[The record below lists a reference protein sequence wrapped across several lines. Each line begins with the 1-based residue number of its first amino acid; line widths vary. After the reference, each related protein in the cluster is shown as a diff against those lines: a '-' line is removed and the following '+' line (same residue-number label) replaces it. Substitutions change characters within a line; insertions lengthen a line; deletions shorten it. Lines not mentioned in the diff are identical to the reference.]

1 MAVRNDLTVIIV
13 GVDRRNSVAVRVG
26 QGGQSPRHHLQM
38 VQGKIFHAVELCRD
52 RQQAV
57 FVPRNAVHHHV
68 QLLGGEPLAL
78 GGTVVVL
85 GDELLDPTDLAVD
98 ASALGNATLALNSIN
113 GILGKGGVGAEQVAA
128 LELTGVRHHE
138 IGSGVMGHK
147 LVQVKPA
154 GEGGG
159 KGEQH

>member
-13 GVDRRNSVAVRVG
+13 GVDRRNGVAVRVG
-26 QGGQSPRHHLQM
+26 QGGQVSLHHLQL
-38 VQGKIFHAVELCRD
+38 VQSKILHAVELCRD

-57 FVPRNAVHHHV
+57 FVPCDTVHHRI

-78 GGTVVVL
+78 GGTVIVL
-85 GDELLDPTDLAVD
+85 GDKFLDPAGLAVD